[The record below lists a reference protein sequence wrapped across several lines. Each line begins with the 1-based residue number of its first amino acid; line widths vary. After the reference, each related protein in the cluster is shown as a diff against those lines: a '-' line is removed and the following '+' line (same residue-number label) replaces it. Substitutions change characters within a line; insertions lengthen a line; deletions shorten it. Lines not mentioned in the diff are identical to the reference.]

1 MKSPLL
7 FSTASLAL
15 AMLANAAPTRA
26 QAAADGPA
34 PASPTQFNPTQT
46 DPASP
51 STADIVVTAQ
61 RRKETAQSI
70 PVALTA
76 LGGDRIARTGIVN
89 LANIAPQ
96 VPNFYFGSFG
106 AVRPQLYIRGI
117 GTRSFDPGSESSV
130 GVFADDVYYG
140 RSSGSFGA
148 IKDIER
154 IEVLRGPQGTLYGRN
169 TIGGAINVITKAPT
183 DHLTGDAEAGV
194 SNYNG
199 WNLFGAVGGPI
210 AGDKVTVRVA
220 GWTTQRDGYST
231 NLTTGHHFQG
241 VDNTGGRLRVT
252 LKPADG
258 LKIDLGA
265 DYMVDGNKAAFA
277 GFNQGTS
284 VNPNAVF
291 FANPAFTA
299 IPPKSLYEGYL
310 SHDPVLSRHAETY
323 SAKIDYALADLSITS
338 ITALRHI
345 DSYDGRELEGS
356 SLDVLQQLTNERSNQ
371 FTQELRLT
379 SAPNGGLSL
388 GGKLDWIL
396 GAYYYHDGSNRI
408 DTFPIGANWAFYQAT
423 PHATDVS
430 ASIYGANAWALF
442 GQAALHLT
450 DRLTV
455 TLGGRYSNDRKW
467 ATQSGTNTNPGLP
480 LIAVPFVT
488 TNRLSSASF
497 DPRVVVDY
505 KLGRDARVYASYST
519 GYKGGGFQYIPFTL
533 AVANAT
539 FRPEYLTAYET
550 GFKTDWLDRKLRVN
564 GAFFWYDYK
573 NLQVARIIGSVS
585 SATPL
590 IANAASSTIKGLELE
605 ITAHPTRTT
614 TLGLSYGYLDAKYD
628 NFIYNATTDFSNT
641 TLVRAPRHSISLN
654 AEQIVPLGGRE
665 LTLRAEYSYM
675 TRFFHEPGQGN
686 AAYGVGTPLT
696 AEPGYG
702 LLNLRAG
709 LDIGPVRVSAYVTN
723 LTNKAYRRSILYLP
737 NGSSVGFSGEP
748 RLYGA
753 SVGYHF

>member
-1 MKSPLL
+1 MKSQLMK
-7 FSTASLAL
+7 STAGLAL
-15 AMLANAAPTRA
+15 AMMAHC
-26 QAAADGPA
+26 A
-34 PASPTQFNPTQT
+34 PAMAQGAEPKVE
-46 DPASP
+46 A
-51 STADIVVTAQ
+51 ADIVVTAQ

-70 PVALTA
+70 PAALTA
-76 LGGDRIARTGIVN
+76 LGSDQIARTGIAN
-89 LANIAPQ
+89 LGNIASQ
-96 VPNFYFGSFG
+96 IPNFYFGSFG

-148 IKDIER
+148 MKDVER

-183 DHLTGDAEAGV
+183 DHLTGDFEAGV

-210 AGDKVTVRVA
+210 AGEKVMARVA
-220 GWTTQRDGYST
+220 LWTTQRDGYST
-231 NLTTGHHFQG
+231 NLTTGNRFQG
-241 VDNTGGRLRVT
+241 VDNTGGRIRVA
-252 LKPADG
+252 LKPVDG

-265 DYMVDGNKAAFA
+265 DFMVDGNKAAFA

-284 VNPNAVF
+284 TNPNAVF
-291 FANPAFTA
+291 FAGAGFTA
-299 IPPKSLYEGYL
+299 KPPKSLYEGYL
-310 SHDPVLSRHAETY
+310 VHDPVLSRHAQTY
-323 SAKIDYALADLSITS
+323 SAKIDYALDDLSITS
-338 ITALRHI
+338 ITALRHL

-379 SAPNGGLSL
+379 SAPGGGLSF
-388 GGKLDWIL
+388 GGTVDWIL
-396 GAYYYHDGSNRI
+396 GAYYYHDGSSRI
-408 DTFPIGANWAFYQAT
+408 DTFPMGKNWAFYTVTTSAVN
-423 PHATDVS
+423 VS
-430 ASIYGANAWALF
+430 ASTYGANAWAVF
-442 GQAALHLT
+442 GQAAVHIN

-455 TLGGRYSNDRKW
+455 TLGGRYSNDAKW
-467 ATQSGTNTNPGLP
+467 ANQSGTNTNPGLP
-480 LIAVPFVT
+480 LIAVPFAT
-488 TNRLSSASF
+488 TNHLSSSSA

-505 KLGRDARVYASYST
+505 KLSRDAKVYASYST

-533 AVANAT
+533 AVANST
-539 FRPEYLTAYET
+539 FQPEYLTAYEA
-550 GFKTDWLDRKLRVN
+550 GFKTDWLNRALRVN

-605 ITAHPTRTT
+605 VTAHPMRGT

-628 NFIYNATTDFSNT
+628 KFIYNATTDFSNT
-641 TLVRAPRHSISLN
+641 AMVRAPKHSFSVN
-654 AEQIVPLGGRE
+654 AEQRFTLGGNKE

-675 TRFFHEPGQGN
+675 SRLFHEPGQAN
-686 AAYGVGTPLT
+686 IAYGAGMPLT
-696 AEPGYG
+696 EEPAYG

-709 LDIGPVRVSAYVTN
+709 LDIGALRVSAYVTN
-723 LTNKAYRRSILYLP
+723 LTDKAYRRTILYLP

-748 RLYGA
+748 RLYGISA
-753 SVGYHF
+753 GYHF